1 MEPKPKRDIAPKLGR
16 IYAKAALDIAQE
28 MSAVTV
34 WEEKLELLAEIVKM
48 PDFEKILRDP
58 RLKPEDMKDV
68 MKPVYDKMEV
78 DEIFREFVDTLIEG
92 KKLSYAPWVF
102 ESYVRQRKEL
112 EGHVDI
118 TLTSAFPMDVSTS
131 DHLIERVRDKF
142 NIVAGEKKVEV
153 DPSLIGGMVI
163 KIGDYEIDQSTR
175 GYLERKKRLGL

>member
-16 IYAKAALDIAQE
+16 IYAKAALEIAQE

-78 DEIFREFVDTLIEG
+78 DEIFRDFVNALIEG

-112 EGHVDI
+112 EGNVDI
-118 TLTSAFPMDVSTS
+118 TLTSAFPMDVATA
-131 DHLIERVRDKF
+131 DHLIGRIKDKF
-142 NIVAGEKKVEV
+142 NIVAGETKVAV

-175 GYLERKKRLGL
+175 GYIERKKRLGL

>member
-16 IYAKAALDIAQE
+16 IYAKAALEIAQE

-78 DEIFREFVDTLIEG
+78 DEIFRDFVNALIEG

-112 EGHVDI
+112 EGNVDI
-118 TLTSAFPMDVSTS
+118 TLTSAFPMDVSTA
-131 DHLIERVRDKF
+131 DHLIGRIKDKF
-142 NIVAGEKKVEV
+142 NIVAGETKVAV

-175 GYLERKKRLGL
+175 GYIERKKRLGL

>member
-1 MEPKPKRDIAPKLGR
+1 MEPKPKRDMAPKLGR
-16 IYAKAALDIAQE
+16 IYAKAALEIAQE

-48 PDFEKILRDP
+48 PDFDKILRDP

-68 MKPVYDKMEV
+68 MKPVYDKMEA
-78 DEIFREFVDTLIEG
+78 DEIFREFVDALIDG

-118 TLTSAFPMDVSTS
+118 TLTSAFPMDVATS
-131 DHLIERVRDKF
+131 DHLIGRIRDKF
-142 NIVAGEKKVEV
+142 NIVAGETKVEV
-153 DPSLIGGMVI
+153 DPSLIGGMII
-163 KIGDYEIDQSTR
+163 KLGDYEIDQSTR
-175 GYLERKKRLGL
+175 GYIERKKRLGL

>member
-16 IYAKAALDIAQE
+16 LFAKAALEIAQE
-28 MSAVTV
+28 MSAVAA
-34 WEEKLELLAEIVKM
+34 WEEKLELLAEVVKM

-58 RLKPEDMKDV
+58 RLKPEDLKDV
-68 MKPVYDKMEV
+68 MQPVYDKMEV
-78 DEIFREFVDTLIEG
+78 DEVMREFVDTLIEE
-92 KKLSYAPWVF
+92 KKLSYAPWIF
-102 ESYVRQRKEL
+102 ESFVKQRKAL
-112 EGHVDI
+112 EGNVDI

-131 DHLIERVRDKF
+131 DHLIGRIKDKF
-142 NIVAGEKKVEV
+142 NIVAGETKVEV